1 MNSSGKK
8 GEHKVKTAASFCGGG
23 ETKVESRRPRLVLAI
38 WSWFWMKPTNCA
50 PGQFFDGLP

>member
-38 WSWFWMKPTNCA
+38 WSWVVVLDETYELRSRAIF
-50 PGQFFDGLP
+50 